1 MKKRIAVLL
10 LLSSLAGCDA
20 LPHDPNGT
28 IDRVRQSHTIRV
40 GLAGPAMPQQARA
53 LLAALAQQKSA
64 RIDLRTGSLE
74 PLIVELDAD
83 RVDLVIA
90 EVAKR
95 TPWKKLVAPGPPLL
109 IRGEGRE
116 RTEWRALMKN
126 GENRWIM
133 QVEKASR
140 AIAPE
145 AS

>member
-1 MKKRIAVLL
+1 MKKRVAVILL
-10 LLSSLAGCDA
+10 FSSLAGCDA
-20 LPHDPNGT
+20 LPRDPNGT
-28 IDRVRQSHTIRV
+28 LDRVRQSHTIRV
-40 GLAGPAMPQQARA
+40 GLAGPAMPQRARA
-53 LLAALAQQKSA
+53 LLAALAQQESA

-74 PLIVELDAD
+74 RLIVELDAD

-90 EVAKR
+90 EVTKR

-109 IRGEGRE
+109 VLGKGQE

-140 AIAPE
+140 AVAPK